1 MERVGTRSP
10 MYVAL
15 QRKLQ
20 NLEATVA
27 PKLTTSTPIAQLTS
41 GFQAQAASPLTLNP
55 QVGQTQSNA
64 PVVSLR
70 DIQRMQQPQ
79 NLGQTN
85 AAVDALTR
93 ILSAAEKTMVQGKV
107 NELVRDG
114 RSVEQTSPQRFAANL
129 ALELSEY
136 IGEGKPVSPQLN
148 AVFNKLV
155 QDGRSV
161 FESNPQ
167 AKAVLANNLAAR
179 ANNVPSAL
187 EGLPGIDRTR
197 AAVAQLTQG
206 LNPADRRLVEN
217 KAAELVRDGVSVE
230 KTNPA
235 RFAANLALELSEHI
249 GAGGPLGPEL
259 NRVFQQL
266 VRDGDSVFRGNPRA
280 LEVLNQNLAARAN
293 NLQ

>member
-1 MERVGTRSP
+1 MERVGSRSP
-10 MYVAL
+10 IYVAL

-55 QVGQTQSNA
+55 QVSQAQSNA

-70 DIQRMQQPQ
+70 DVQRMQQPG
-79 NLGQTN
+79 NLSQTN
-85 AAVDALTR
+85 AAVDVLTR

-155 QDGRSV
+155 QDGKSV

-187 EGLPGIDRTR
+187 EGMPGIDRTR

-206 LNPADRRLVEN
+206 LTPADRRMVEN
-217 KAAELVRDGVSVE
+217 KAAELVRDGRGIE
-230 KTNPA
+230 QTNPA
-235 RFAANLALELSEHI
+235 RFAANMALELSEHI
-249 GAGGPLGPEL
+249 GSGGALTPEL

-266 VRDGDSVFRGNPRA
+266 VRDGDSVFRSNPRA

>member
-1 MERVGTRSP
+1 MERVGSRSP
-10 MYVAL
+10 IYVAL

-55 QVGQTQSNA
+55 QVGQAQSNA

-79 NLGQTN
+79 NLAQTN
-85 AAVDALTR
+85 AAVDVLTR

-206 LNPADRRLVEN
+206 LPPADRRLVEN
-217 KAAELVRDGVSVE
+217 KAAELVRDGVGIE

-249 GAGGPLGPEL
+249 GAGGQLTPEL